1 MYKSC
6 RILIIMMLLF
16 GSACT
21 TQKELVYLSNIDTL
35 KAPAFFPYSYPDYKI
50 QKRDILYIRFFTMN
64 DELSDILN
72 TTSARY
78 TANMYQNE
86 TSLYI
91 NGYTVNDSGYVLLP
105 LLGEIG
111 VVGLTVDEATRIIQ
125 ERTNDF
131 LKDGTVVVKLISFKV
146 TVIGEVNRPGTYT
159 NFNNQLTVLEAIAT
173 IEKDLKNLEGGSDMA
188 EPMDGFDW
196 EESPSDD
203 ILTSGEV
210 DSPPEGRDL
219 SERGDVAGYK
229 NMPAGPGPEG
239 HEGEPG
245 YHELGHSMLPPAK
258 GSGGGLLIVIILAV
272 LLFGE

>member
-1 MYKSC
+1 MKINPFLYISC
-6 RILIIMMLLF
+6 IIVIILI
-16 GSACT
+16 SSCT
-21 TQKELVYLSNIDTL
+21 SQKELIYLKNLDTI
-35 KAPAFFPYSYPDYKI
+35 PAEQFFPYQQPEYRI

-146 TVIGEVNRPGTYT
+146 TVIGEVNRPGIYT
-159 NFNNQLTVLEAIAT
+159 NFNNQLTVLEAIGMAGDISDYGNRQKVLVARPT
-173 IEKDLKNLEGGSDMA
+173 PEGTRTYRINLQDKSLLTSEGFFLLPNDIVIV
-188 EPMDGFDW
+188 EPIKSKPFQMNI
-196 EESPSDD
+196 PSMSLFLTSISTLILVMTF
-203 ILTSGEV
+203 ILTQ
-210 DSPPEGRDL
+210 
-219 SERGDVAGYK
+219 K
-229 NMPAGPGPEG
+229 
-239 HEGEPG
+239 
-245 YHELGHSMLPPAK
+245 
-258 GSGGGLLIVIILAV
+258 
-272 LLFGE
+272 